1 MITRRQLL
9 FALPLLGGALGSVA
23 QLPKAASTRHIGL
36 LYDGVSADTEEFEK
50 DFSDEMRRRGWAG
63 DKNIAVERVYARGD
77 SALLAR
83 LAEDLTSKRVDV
95 ILALG
100 NGAPVAAARATRT
113 IPIVFVENA
122 WPLERG
128 LIDSYAR
135 PGRNVTGFA
144 FSTGVEA
151 TTKRLDYLRQLVPS
165 ATRISW
171 TASPALFSLET
182 VSGSPYDMARVFEE
196 AGTKNGFRSRFHPVS
211 DWGNLDR
218 LFEEIIASSAQALVP
233 ILVPQSAIARYLAL
247 ALRHRLPTAFYLRA
261 HAQAGGLLA
270 YGQPESDEM
279 TNAARAADY
288 VDRILRGAKPEI
300 IPVYRPDRYQLVING
315 KTAKMLGI
323 AIPRSMGS
331 LAEVI

>member
-1 MITRRQLL
+1 LTTRRQLL
-9 FALPLLGGALGSVA
+9 FALPLLGAALRSGA
-23 QLPKAASTRHIGL
+23 QLPKAAAKKRIGL
-36 LYDGVSADTEEFEK
+36 LYEVAATETEEFEK
-50 DFSDEMRRRGWAG
+50 GFWDEMRRRGWSV
-63 DKNIAVERVYARGD
+63 DKNVAVERAHAHGD

-83 LAEDLTSKRVDV
+83 LAEDLKSKRVDV
-95 ILALG
+95 ILAGG
-100 NGAPVAAARATRT
+100 NSASVVAARATQT
-113 IPIVFVENA
+113 IPIVFLETA

-135 PGRNVTGFA
+135 PGRNVTGTA

-165 ATRISW
+165 ATRVSW
-171 TASPALFSLET
+171 TASPAFFSLET
-182 VSGSPYDMARVFEE
+182 VSGSPYDMAGVFEE
-196 AGTKNGFRSRFHPVS
+196 AGAKSGFRSRFHPVP

-233 ILVPQSAIARYLAL
+233 IVVPQSAIARYVAL
-247 ALRHRLPTAFYLRA
+247 ALRHRLPSAFYLRQ

-270 YGQPESDEM
+270 YGQPESDEIV
-279 TNAARAADY
+279 TAIRAADY
-288 VDRILRGAKPEI
+288 VDRILRGAKPEV

-315 KTAKMLGI
+315 NTAKTLGI
-323 AIPRSMGS
+323 AIPRSLGS